1 MSLNDVER
9 LLNRGLRENVDWD
22 RTLAAS
28 EDSQLAMLRCLAR
41 TVGGEEIVTTFVT
54 QMKSKDPDAIQGDE
68 AYSNGALTVF
78 VFTPTRLIVGEDL
91 KPLEPH
97 NFYTVRSVRRSSL
110 MSFAVS
116 GSAKS
121 FNVPRGY
128 SIPEMYRVT
137 VDYPSLNK
145 PYEIGQTNWDKDRQ
159 NGYDVETYQSKMDAI
174 VSLLIEDQSAT
185 IAR

>member
-1 MSLNDVER
+1 MAL
-9 LLNRGLRENVDWD
+9 
-22 RTLAAS
+22 
-28 EDSQLAMLRCLAR
+28 LRCLAR
-41 TVGGEEIVTTFVT
+41 AVGDEEIVTTFVS
-54 QMKSKDPDAIQGDE
+54 QKKSDDPDAIQGDD

-78 VFTPTRLIVGEDL
+78 VFTLTRLIVGEDL

-97 NFYTVRSVRRSSL
+97 NFYTVRSVKRSSL
-110 MSFAVS
+110 VGFAVS

-121 FNVPRGY
+121 FAEQHHY
-128 SIPEMYRVT
+128 TIAEMYRVT
-137 VDYPSLNK
+137 VQYPSLNK

-174 VSLLIEDQSAT
+174 VNLLIEDQSAS